1 MLACHVAIP
10 LFHGCAMCW
19 KMCWKML
26 FFHAAEH
33 LKKEKKREQW
43 VKTYTRKRLHDAK
56 NCCKLAYD
64 DANTG
69 FFFFFFFC
77 TCREDCRNRMRGF
90 TAEQSGVRR
99 VATEHVCLSDA
110 RFVQSTL
117 LFKVYR
123 RNFSFHVWKKK
134 KKTLVIFAPHNRD
147 MGESS
152 TAHSFSYFCI
162 SRKF

>member
-69 FFFFFFFC
+69 FFFFFFFAHVAKTAGIEC
-77 TCREDCRNRMRGF
+77 VASRPNNQAWGASLPSMYAYQTRASCRVLCYSKY
-90 TAEQSGVRR
+90 TAGTSHFMYE
-99 VATEHVCLSDA
+99 
-110 RFVQSTL
+110 
-117 LFKVYR
+117 
-123 RNFSFHVWKKK
+123 KK